1 MKYRCYIFVFFE
13 IFLIQI
19 YMQIVIDKD
28 IPFIK
33 GVFEPFAEV
42 VYEKGG
48 DINRKAVKNADALII
63 RTRTKCNKELLEGS
77 RVKIIASATI
87 GKDHVDTAYCDAKG
101 ITFIN
106 AAGCNANGVVQYVF
120 TALYAV
126 AGKKRISLPVSGKR
140 KRVLGVIGV
149 GNVGSRVALMG
160 EYLGM
165 EVLRNDPL
173 KEREQTLRFNAG
185 YIPLTEFKNYYS
197 LDYVLAHSDIITVH
211 VYLDETTRNMVN
223 SHFLEKVRK
232 GAVFI
237 NSSRGEVVDE
247 AALLRLKDKFSAII
261 LDVWGHEPAIDR
273 ELLASVDIATP
284 HIAGYS
290 YEGKINGTV
299 MVVKGV
305 AGFLGI
311 EPLKY
316 FTVPPDTP
324 NPNHLELKGMD
335 QAETGRI
342 LTDIF
347 PVFEESRGLKDNPG
361 DFEKIRNN
369 YKYRREFYVK

>member
-1 MKYRCYIFVFFE
+1 
-13 IFLIQI
+13 
-19 YMQIVIDKD
+19 MQLVIDKD

-48 DINRKAVKNADALII
+48 DINRETVKNADALII
-63 RTRTKCNKELLEGS
+63 RTRTRCNKALLDGS

-87 GKDHVDTAYCDAKG
+87 GKDHVDTAYCEANG

-126 AGKKRISLPVSGKR
+126 AGKKGIALPASGDK

-149 GNVGSRVALMG
+149 GNVGSRVAAMG
-160 EYLGM
+160 EYLGF

-185 YIPLTEFKNYYS
+185 YIPLTEFKDYYS
-197 LDYVLAHSDIITVH
+197 LDYILEHSDIITVH

-223 SHFLEKVRK
+223 REFLEKARE

-247 AALLRLKDKFSAII
+247 TALMILKEKFSAVI
-261 LDVWGHEPAIDR
+261 LDVWGHEPRIDR
-273 ELLASVDIATP
+273 ELLGSVDIATP

-290 YEGKINGTV
+290 YEGKVNGTV
-299 MVVKGV
+299 MVVRGV
-305 AGFLGI
+305 ADFFGI
-311 EPLKY
+311 EPLKE
-316 FTVPPDTP
+316 FTVLPDTP
-324 NPNHLELKGMD
+324 NPNHLELKGIE
-335 QAETGRI
+335 QEEISRI
-342 LTDIF
+342 LTAIF
-347 PVFEESRGLKDNPG
+347 PIFEESRELKENPG
-361 DFEKIRNN
+361 DFEKIRSN